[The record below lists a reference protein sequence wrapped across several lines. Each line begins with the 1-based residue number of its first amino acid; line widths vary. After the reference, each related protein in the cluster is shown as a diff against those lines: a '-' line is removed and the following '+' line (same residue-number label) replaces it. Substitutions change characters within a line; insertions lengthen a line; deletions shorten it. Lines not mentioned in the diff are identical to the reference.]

1 MSAPAAALLL
11 VLLAGGRAPG
21 PSPGVL
27 TRELSD
33 ALGKK
38 LEMLEKFDRDPK
50 AKRSPVD
57 VSESEL
63 NSYVRFALAEKV
75 PRGLR
80 EVRIVIRQGRLE
92 LRGLANLSELS
103 ELKQKAASAASFL
116 SLLGGEMAVEVVAD
130 FKSDRGFG
138 QFELLT
144 AQIGRCL
151 SASVVSDI
159 VARATDPRP
168 TRPNG
173 FASASFRLP
182 IPPSGLPP
190 AAGPRHHRILSP
202 RSAVRPMNSDSREA
216 KKPAVGLE
224 LKPETPVQF
233 VKAIGPSAR
242 GRCRKR
248 ASPRFGNCFW
258 CCRAATRTA
267 RTSHRSRV
275 SGRES
280 VPRCAAGSRR

>member
-1 MSAPAAALLL
+1 MTAPAAALLL
-11 VLLAGGRAPG
+11 VLLAQVGAHPAP
-21 PSPGVL
+21 PRGVL

-92 LRGLANLSELS
+92 LRGLANLSEFS

-144 AQIGRCL
+144 AQIGPVPL
-151 SASVVSDI
+151 SPSVVSDI
-159 VARATDPRP
+159 VARATTDA

-173 FASASFRLP
+173 FDIRAPFRLP
-182 IPPSGLPP
+182 YS
-190 AAGPRHHRILSP
+190 AKRI
-202 RSAVRPMNSDSREA
+202 RPQQA
-216 KKPAVGLE
+216 L
-224 LKPETPVQF
+224 
-233 VKAIGPSAR
+233 
-242 GRCRKR
+242 
-248 ASPRFGNCFW
+248 
-258 CCRAATRTA
+258 ATI
-267 RTSHRSRV
+267 
-275 SGRES
+275 EY
-280 VPRCAAGSRR
+280 

>member
-11 VLLAGGRAPG
+11 VFLAQVGAHPAP
-21 PSPGVL
+21 PRGVL

-92 LRGLANLSELS
+92 LRGLANLSEFS

-144 AQIGRCL
+144 AQIGPVPL

-159 VARATDPRP
+159 VARATTDA

-173 FASASFRLP
+173 FDIRAPFRLP
-182 IPPSGLPP
+182 YS
-190 AAGPRHHRILSP
+190 AKRI
-202 RSAVRPMNSDSREA
+202 RPQQA
-216 KKPAVGLE
+216 L
-224 LKPETPVQF
+224 
-233 VKAIGPSAR
+233 
-242 GRCRKR
+242 
-248 ASPRFGNCFW
+248 
-258 CCRAATRTA
+258 ATI
-267 RTSHRSRV
+267 
-275 SGRES
+275 EY
-280 VPRCAAGSRR
+280 

>member
-11 VLLAGGRAPG
+11 ILLAQVGAHPAP
-21 PSPGVL
+21 PRGVL

-38 LEMLEKFDRDPK
+38 LEMLEKFDRDPR

-92 LRGLANLSELS
+92 LRGLANLSEFS

-144 AQIGRCL
+144 AQIGPVPL

-159 VARATDPRP
+159 VARATTDA

-173 FASASFRLP
+173 FDIRAPFRLP
-182 IPPSGLPP
+182 YS
-190 AAGPRHHRILSP
+190 AKRI
-202 RSAVRPMNSDSREA
+202 RPQQA
-216 KKPAVGLE
+216 L
-224 LKPETPVQF
+224 
-233 VKAIGPSAR
+233 
-242 GRCRKR
+242 
-248 ASPRFGNCFW
+248 
-258 CCRAATRTA
+258 ATI
-267 RTSHRSRV
+267 
-275 SGRES
+275 EY
-280 VPRCAAGSRR
+280 

>member
-11 VLLAGGRAPG
+11 VLLAQVGAHPAP
-21 PSPGVL
+21 PRGVL

-38 LEMLEKFDRDPK
+38 LEMLEKFDRDPR

-92 LRGLANLSELS
+92 LRGLANLSEFS

-144 AQIGRCL
+144 AQIGPVPI

-159 VARATDPRP
+159 VARATTDA

-173 FASASFRLP
+173 FDIRAPFRLP
-182 IPPSGLPP
+182 YS
-190 AAGPRHHRILSP
+190 AKRI
-202 RSAVRPMNSDSREA
+202 RPQQA
-216 KKPAVGLE
+216 L
-224 LKPETPVQF
+224 
-233 VKAIGPSAR
+233 
-242 GRCRKR
+242 
-248 ASPRFGNCFW
+248 
-258 CCRAATRTA
+258 ATI
-267 RTSHRSRV
+267 
-275 SGRES
+275 EY
-280 VPRCAAGSRR
+280 

>member
-1 MSAPAAALLL
+1 MSAPATALLL
-11 VLLAGGRAPG
+11 ALLVQMGAAPSA
-21 PSPGVL
+21 PRGVL

-38 LEMLEKFDRDPK
+38 LEMLEKFDRDPR

-92 LRGLANLSELS
+92 LRGLANLSEFS

-144 AQIGRCL
+144 AQIGPVPL

-159 VARATDPRP
+159 VARATTDA

-173 FASASFRLP
+173 FDIRAPFRLP
-182 IPPSGLPP
+182 YS
-190 AAGPRHHRILSP
+190 AKRI
-202 RSAVRPMNSDSREA
+202 RPQQA
-216 KKPAVGLE
+216 L
-224 LKPETPVQF
+224 
-233 VKAIGPSAR
+233 
-242 GRCRKR
+242 
-248 ASPRFGNCFW
+248 
-258 CCRAATRTA
+258 ATI
-267 RTSHRSRV
+267 
-275 SGRES
+275 EY
-280 VPRCAAGSRR
+280 

>member
-11 VLLAGGRAPG
+11 VFLAQVSAHPAP
-21 PSPGVL
+21 PRGVL

-38 LEMLEKFDRDPK
+38 LEMLEKFERDPK

-92 LRGLANLSELS
+92 LRGLANLSEFS

-144 AQIGRCL
+144 AQIGPVPL
-151 SASVVSDI
+151 SPSVVSDI
-159 VARATDPRP
+159 VARATTDA

-173 FASASFRLP
+173 FDIRAPFRLP
-182 IPPSGLPP
+182 YS
-190 AAGPRHHRILSP
+190 AKRI
-202 RSAVRPMNSDSREA
+202 RPQQA
-216 KKPAVGLE
+216 L
-224 LKPETPVQF
+224 
-233 VKAIGPSAR
+233 
-242 GRCRKR
+242 
-248 ASPRFGNCFW
+248 
-258 CCRAATRTA
+258 ATI
-267 RTSHRSRV
+267 
-275 SGRES
+275 EY
-280 VPRCAAGSRR
+280 

>member
-11 VLLAGGRAPG
+11 ALLAQVGAHPAP
-21 PSPGVL
+21 PRGVL

-92 LRGLANLSELS
+92 LRGLANLSEFS

-144 AQIGRCL
+144 AQIGPVPL

-159 VARATDPRP
+159 VARATTDA

-173 FASASFRLP
+173 FDIRAPFRLP
-182 IPPSGLPP
+182 YS
-190 AAGPRHHRILSP
+190 AKRI
-202 RSAVRPMNSDSREA
+202 RPQQA
-216 KKPAVGLE
+216 L
-224 LKPETPVQF
+224 
-233 VKAIGPSAR
+233 
-242 GRCRKR
+242 
-248 ASPRFGNCFW
+248 
-258 CCRAATRTA
+258 ATI
-267 RTSHRSRV
+267 
-275 SGRES
+275 EY
-280 VPRCAAGSRR
+280 